1 MAAGCPW
8 KANAAAAR
16 DSRSGCRRPNRKRS
30 GRHHDGTKCARRI
43 RARRRDIACILMT
56 GYGPDTLDRMG
67 VRPGDTVILRKPI
80 RLEDLHA
87 CLANRDRIRSGAPP
101 PPSATLPVP

>member
-1 MAAGCPW
+1 
-8 KANAAAAR
+8 
-16 DSRSGCRRPNRKRS
+16 
-30 GRHHDGTKCARRI
+30 
-43 RARRRDIACILMT
+43 MT